1 MTSGP
6 RSLTL
11 PDGRE
16 LEFLTGGD
24 EAGFP
29 LAYHSG
35 TPSAAVVDPLVWA
48 AAERAGLHL
57 VTFSRPGYGSSTAR
71 PAPEGWPVPLVAD
84 AADTAALLDHLG
96 MGEFVTLGWSGG
108 GPRALA
114 CAATMPERCRAAA
127 TLAGVAPP
135 DESGPDWAD
144 GMGEEN
150 VRDFAAAR
158 EGRESYA
165 PIAAEQAAG
174 LATVTA
180 ADIVASMGDLVDEV
194 DAAALSDEIGEAV
207 AASFNHAFAQG
218 PGGMVE
224 DTLQI
229 VRPWGFHLADLTVPV
244 SVWQGAHDRMV
255 PFEHGRWLAAH
266 VPGARAHLFDDEGH
280 ISLVVRIDEILDELR
295 EQAGLQARPLAGG
308 VSTGPGLH
316 QEGSSAH

>member
-1 MTSGP
+1 MPSAAH
-6 RSLTL
+6 SLTL

-16 LEFLTGGD
+16 LEYLTGG
-24 EAGFP
+24 AANGVP
-29 LAYHSG
+29 LVHHTG

-57 VTFSRPGYGSSTAR
+57 VTYSRPGYGASTPR
-71 PAPEGWPVPLVAD
+71 PAPDGWPVPIAAD
-84 AADTAALLDHLG
+84 AEDTTALLDHLG

-114 CAATMPERCRAAA
+114 CAATLPGRCLAAA
-127 TLAGVAPP
+127 TLAGVAPA
-135 DESGPDWAD
+135 DESGPDWTE

-158 EGRESYA
+158 EGRDSYG
-165 PIAAEQAAG
+165 PIAVDQAAA

-207 AASFNHAFAQG
+207 AASFNHAVAQG

-229 VRPWGFHLADLTVPV
+229 VQPWGFDLAAITVPV
-244 SVWQGAHDRMV
+244 SVWQGARDRMV
-255 PFEHGRWLAAH
+255 PFAHGRWLAAAI
-266 VPGARAHLFDDEGH
+266 PGARAHLFDDEGH
-280 ISLVVRIDEILDELR
+280 ISLVRRIDEILADLR
-295 EQAGLQARPLAGG
+295 SLAGI
-308 VSTGPGLH
+308 
-316 QEGSSAH
+316 

>member
-1 MTSGP
+1 MPSAAH
-6 RSLTL
+6 SLTL

-16 LEFLTGGD
+16 LEYLTGGAAD
-24 EAGFP
+24 GFP
-29 LAYHSG
+29 LVHHTG

-57 VTFSRPGYGSSTAR
+57 VTYSRPGYGASTPR
-71 PAPEGWPVPLVAD
+71 PAPDGWPVPIAAD
-84 AADTAALLDHLG
+84 AEDTTALLDHLG

-114 CAATMPERCRAAA
+114 CAATLPGRCLAAA
-127 TLAGVAPP
+127 TLAGVAPA
-135 DESGPDWAD
+135 DESGPDWTE

-158 EGRESYA
+158 EGRDSYG
-165 PIAAEQAAG
+165 PIAVDQAAA

-207 AASFNHAFAQG
+207 AASFNHAVAQG

-229 VRPWGFHLADLTVPV
+229 VQPWGFDLAAITVPV
-244 SVWQGAHDRMV
+244 SVWQGARDRMV
-255 PFEHGRWLAAH
+255 PFAHGRWLAAAI
-266 VPGARAHLFDDEGH
+266 PGARAHLFDDEGH
-280 ISLVVRIDEILDELR
+280 ISLVRRIDEILADLR
-295 EQAGLQARPLAGG
+295 SLAGL
-308 VSTGPGLH
+308 
-316 QEGSSAH
+316 

>member
-1 MTSGP
+1 MPSAAH
-6 RSLTL
+6 SLTL

-16 LEFLTGGD
+16 LEYLTGGAAD
-24 EAGFP
+24 GFP
-29 LAYHSG
+29 LVHHTG

-57 VTFSRPGYGSSTAR
+57 VTYSRPGYGASTPR
-71 PAPEGWPVPLVAD
+71 PAPDGWPVPIAAD
-84 AADTAALLDHLG
+84 AEDTTALLDHLG

-114 CAATMPERCRAAA
+114 CAATLPGRCLAAA
-127 TLAGVAPP
+127 TLAGVAPA
-135 DESGPDWAD
+135 DESGPDWTE

-158 EGRESYA
+158 EGRDSYG
-165 PIAAEQAAG
+165 PIAVDQAAA

-207 AASFNHAFAQG
+207 AASFNHAVAQG

-229 VRPWGFHLADLTVPV
+229 VQPWGFDLAAITVPV
-244 SVWQGAHDRMV
+244 SVWQGARDRMV
-255 PFEHGRWLAAH
+255 PFAHGRWLAAAI
-266 VPGARAHLFDDEGH
+266 PGARAHLFDDEGH
-280 ISLVVRIDEILDELR
+280 ISLVRRIDEILADLR
-295 EQAGLQARPLAGG
+295 SLAGI
-308 VSTGPGLH
+308 
-316 QEGSSAH
+316 